1 MKAFLRS
8 FWAPL
13 FVTLA
18 ASLATIPY
26 LYHGFAPTSLFYE
39 MWNSLYGLTVMMW
52 VVSDARRRA
61 GTPCYDFGF
70 LLSIFVIATI
80 PWYVISTRGFLRGP
94 LFLILFLSLGI
105 LPEIAADIFW
115 STCFR
120 SKFSG

>member
-8 FWAPL
+8 FWSPL
-13 FVTLA
+13 FVTLS

-26 LYHGFAPTSLFYE
+26 LYHGFAPTQVFYE
-39 MWNSLYGLTVMMW
+39 LWNSLYGLTVMMW

-61 GTPCYDFGF
+61 RTPCYDFGF
-70 LLSIFVIATI
+70 LISIFVVATI
-80 PWYVISTRGFLRGP
+80 PWYVISTRGFFRGL
-94 LFLILFLSLGI
+94 LFLILLLFLGI

-115 STCFR
+115 ATCFR